1 MRRRAS
7 RRFDG
12 EWFGRLDQRAFH
24 VRGHELEPMK
34 KLLTPSLL
42 SMLAPACASSQPCS
56 QAVGEIRQVVR
67 DIEGDSASAQEI
79 MKDVDRCLASS
90 DVCAIVATSLAPGRF
105 TARVIAARSA
115 KLLPKQL
122 PSNQQL
128 IYMLLPVKTAE
139 AAGCVFAQS
148 GGRAD
153 PWFARGWLSTAGKLS
168 EFVLKTGY
176 DVEYAK
182 RFPFKKQNAATAE
195 MGPAPLAN
203 VLMNQFDY
211 CVYRATHPWYACE

>member
-1 MRRRAS
+1 MIN
-7 RRFDG
+7 
-12 EWFGRLDQRAFH
+12 
-24 VRGHELEPMK
+24 
-34 KLLTPSLL
+34 KLLAPVLVVLL
-42 SMLAPACASSQPCS
+42 SPACASSQTCG
-56 QAVGEIRQVVR
+56 QAAGEIRRTVR
-67 DIEGDSASAQEI
+67 EIEGDNALAQEI
-79 MKDVDRCLASS
+79 MSGVDRCLASS
-90 DVCAIVATSLAPGRF
+90 DVCAIATTSLAPGRF
-105 TARVIAARSA
+105 TTRVIAVRSA
-115 KLLPKQL
+115 ELLPKQL

-128 IYMLLPVKTAE
+128 IYMLLPVRTAE

-182 RFPFKKQNAATAE
+182 RFPLKKQNAATAE

-211 CVYRATHPWYACE
+211 CVYRATHPRYACE